1 MLHPLQIILDYIV
14 AFTSCGLVAFFR
26 NKKFGMYV
34 GFFIACTVRF
44 LASSLSGYIFFREY
58 APEAWNPILYT
69 LAYNGGYIYA
79 EFILTVIFISIPQ
92 VKAVIKAYKT
102 N

>member
-1 MLHPLQIILDYIV
+1 MRLSPALIV
-14 AFTSCGLVAFFR
+14 SSVSLSFAVTLNTCS
-26 NKKFGMYV
+26 
-34 GFFIACTVRF
+34 F

-58 APEAWNPILYT
+58 APEAMNPILYT

-92 VKAVIKAYKT
+92 VKVVIKAYKV